1 MKCVVY
7 FSALFHCHPVRKHP
21 SVQWRTMK
29 CRIFASKIVSS
40 STIQGQPSN
49 ILDYLFS
56 PNSRQFFLSELLARS
71 NPITVHIIA
80 HDYTTN
86 AQQVHS
92 PAFYQ
97 RPQIK
102 HESDLV
108 ASAPY
113 GYVETPFDLNERYKR
128 NAKSSI

>member
-1 MKCVVY
+1 MKC
-7 FSALFHCHPVRKHP
+7 L
-21 SVQWRTMK
+21 
-29 CRIFASKIVSS
+29 IFASKIKF
-40 STIQGQPSN
+40 SN
-49 ILDYLFS
+49 FNLNEWWPKRQNFVDIS
-56 PNSRQFFLSELLARS
+56 NSRQFFLSEILARS

-92 PAFYQ
+92 AAFYQ

-113 GYVETPFDLNERYKR
+113 GYVETPSLQNVFDLNERYKR
-128 NAKSSI
+128 NTKTNI